1 LLFIVVYSFLQER
14 RHAFYVEKKLARNLC
29 GLAGPVASATCQQNL
44 LIYSLS
50 FYTLRDEESTRA
62 TLKLNPNRR
71 LWARTTPCGAGLP
84 LTIRLT
90 WRPRRQD
97 KTAFCSAGCAH
108 CHTRPRRQRAGFFM
122 NSSASDVDVSTPL
135 TRSRHERSKRDCAR
149 HPGLDQH
156 FKNLRGIGRFFFRK
170 SADSTGSNFVIWSF
184 LLNTNRSKSDS
195 TLLEFFSP
203 VVSLTLL
210 RTACFVTQ
218 IASPPV
224 GSARTA
230 SSGFALSTRHRT
242 MKSRSRVGVWQRPAG
257 FPANLC
263 VTPTRIQP
271 PTWKNCSGLKVLS
284 VALVGGLKNDVLE
297 CLLASQ
303 LSWSLYLVCY

>member
-29 GLAGPVASATCQQNL
+29 GLAGPIASATCQQNL

-224 GSARTA
+224 GSARSMVNTTSDDEITITSWCLATTSWLPCQSVRHTDANPA
-230 SSGFALSTRHRT
+230 SNLEKLFRFEGSFGGVGWGLKERC
-242 MKSRSRVGVWQRPAG
+242 VGVPISK
-257 FPANLC
+257 PIILEL
-263 VTPTRIQP
+263 I
-271 PTWKNCSGLKVLS
+271 LS
-284 VALVGGLKNDVLE
+284 LLLIAILV
-297 CLLASQ
+297 
-303 LSWSLYLVCY
+303 